1 MSDYEKIK
9 LIVADMDGTL
19 LDDHKELDT
28 AIVGVVK
35 KLNMRGIH
43 FTLASGRNI
52 HIMKPYLEQLPI
64 SLPFITNNGANIFQ
78 NDTCIYEK
86 NMEAKELYY
95 AFQVLE
101 QHNIPYIAYSDE
113 AVFTREEKDSIKF
126 FLDRLRG
133 KAPIR
138 IVKKD
143 TILKESIFKVVMVN
157 EDTEGMKN
165 IMDQINEYCIN
176 LQCVRSEDSI
186 YTITHVNAVKGKTL
200 EYLINLLGIK
210 KEEVMVFGDNF
221 NDMTMFEIAGISV
234 AMENSQNEVKEKAD
248 YQAGSNNHNGVSAFL
263 KKIYR
268 I

>member
-1 MSDYEKIK
+1 M
-9 LIVADMDGTL
+9 
-19 LDDHKELDT
+19 
-28 AIVGVVK
+28 
-35 KLNMRGIH
+35 
-43 FTLASGRNI
+43 
-52 HIMKPYLEQLPI
+52 
-64 SLPFITNNGANIFQ
+64 
-78 NDTCIYEK
+78 
-86 NMEAKELYY
+86 
-95 AFQVLE
+95 
-101 QHNIPYIAYSDE
+101 
-113 AVFTREEKDSIKF
+113 
-126 FLDRLRG
+126 
-133 KAPIR
+133 
-138 IVKKD
+138 
-143 TILKESIFKVVMVN
+143 KESIFKVVMVN
-157 EDTEGMKN
+157 EDTEGMKD

>member
-1 MSDYEKIK
+1 MFNGIAALHTVKQYGKMQCQVCITEIIDI
-9 LIVADMDGTL
+9 
-19 LDDHKELDT
+19 T
-28 AIVGVVK
+28 AV
-35 KLNMRGIH
+35 L
-43 FTLASGRNI
+43 FEY
-52 HIMKPYLEQLPI
+52 IMK
-64 SLPFITNNGANIFQ
+64 
-78 NDTCIYEK
+78 D
-86 NMEAKELYY
+86 
-95 AFQVLE
+95 
-101 QHNIPYIAYSDE
+101 
-113 AVFTREEKDSIKF
+113 
-126 FLDRLRG
+126 
-133 KAPIR
+133 
-138 IVKKD
+138 
-143 TILKESIFKVVMVN
+143 
-157 EDTEGMKN
+157 

>member
-1 MSDYEKIK
+1 MPDFEKIK

-19 LDDHKELDT
+19 LDDRKELDT
-28 AIVGVVK
+28 GIIDVVK
-35 KLNMRGIH
+35 ELNIRDIQ

-52 HIMKPYLEQLPI
+52 HIMKPYLKQLPL

-86 NMEAKELYY
+86 NMETEELYY

-101 QHNIPYIAYSDE
+101 KHDIPCIAYSNE
-113 AVFTREEKDSIKF
+113 AVFTREERDSIHF

-133 KAPIR
+133 KTPIR
-138 IVKKD
+138 IEEKD

-157 EDTEGMKN
+157 EDTEGMKH
-165 IMDQINEYCIN
+165 IMDQINDYCTY

-186 YTITHVNAVKGKTL
+186 YTITHINATKGKTL
-200 EYLINLLGIK
+200 EYLIDLLGIQ

-263 KKIYR
+263 KEIYG

>member
-1 MSDYEKIK
+1 
-9 LIVADMDGTL
+9 
-19 LDDHKELDT
+19 
-28 AIVGVVK
+28 
-35 KLNMRGIH
+35 
-43 FTLASGRNI
+43 
-52 HIMKPYLEQLPI
+52 
-64 SLPFITNNGANIFQ
+64 
-78 NDTCIYEK
+78 
-86 NMEAKELYY
+86 
-95 AFQVLE
+95 
-101 QHNIPYIAYSDE
+101 
-113 AVFTREEKDSIKF
+113 
-126 FLDRLRG
+126 
-133 KAPIR
+133 
-138 IVKKD
+138 
-143 TILKESIFKVVMVN
+143 MVN
-157 EDTEGMKN
+157 EDTEGMKD